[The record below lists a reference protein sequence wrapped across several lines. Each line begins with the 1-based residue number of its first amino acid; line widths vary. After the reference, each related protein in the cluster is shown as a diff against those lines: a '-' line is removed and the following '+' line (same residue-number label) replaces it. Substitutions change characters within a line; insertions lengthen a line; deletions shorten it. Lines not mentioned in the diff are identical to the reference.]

1 MKTSVTAPVIALYR
15 RGGPA
20 AGAYDDCMHPALA
33 GLIGAGVALIVCL
46 FAYLLVRGQQSWRQ
60 LEAQRVAA
68 KASRELHDVLDTL
81 ASGAVLV
88 GPHDEILIAN
98 EAGVALNLARGS
110 RVGFPELL
118 ELVREVRSSQAPY
131 RGPVVRELHPGA
143 ERLELAARIAPMVDE
158 NVLVIAEDESTQK
171 RVEAVR
177 RDFVANISHELK
189 TPIGA
194 ISVLA
199 EAIDAAKDDP
209 ESVERFVARMQL
221 ETARL
226 AELVNQIIDLSR
238 LQSTDP
244 LLSREVVDVAEVVSE
259 AIARSQERA
268 NRRGVCLILA
278 RTTHAKVMGDRWQLA
293 DAVTNL
299 VQNAINYSDE
309 KARVTLSIL
318 PVTADGDEFVE
329 IKVSDNGIGIRP
341 EDQERVFERF
351 YRVDY
356 GRSRQT
362 GGTGL
367 GLSIVRHIANAHG
380 GTVRVWSRP
389 GQGSTFTLRLP
400 SYLGPDPD
408 DTDSEEEQQ

>member
-1 MKTSVTAPVIALYR
+1 MMS
-15 RGGPA
+15 G
-20 AGAYDDCMHPALA
+20 MHPALA
-33 GLIGAGVALIVCL
+33 GLIGAGVAFAVCL
-46 FAYLLVRGQQSWRQ
+46 FAYLLVRGKQSWRH
-60 LEAQRVAA
+60 LEAQRMAA
-68 KASRELHDVLDTL
+68 KASRELRDVLDTIQ
-81 ASGAVLV
+81 SGAVLV
-88 GPHDEILIAN
+88 GPHDEILIVN

-118 ELVREVRSSQAPY
+118 ELVRQVRASQTPY
-131 RGPVVRELHPGA
+131 RGPVARELHPGA
-143 ERLELAARIAPMVDE
+143 ERLELATRISPMVDE

-209 ESVERFVARMQL
+209 ESVERFVGRMQL

-244 LLSREVVDVAEVVSE
+244 LLSREVVDVAEVVAE
-259 AIARSQERA
+259 AVSRCQERA
-268 NRRGVCLILA
+268 TKRGVSLMLA
-278 RTTHAKVMGDRWQLA
+278 RTTHASVLGDRWQLA

-309 KARVTLSIL
+309 RARVTLSIL

-329 IKVSDNGIGIRP
+329 VKVSDNGIGIKP

-356 GRSRQT
+356 GRSRQS

-389 GQGSTFTLRLP
+389 GQGSTFTMRLP
-400 SYLGPDPD
+400 AYLGPEPA
-408 DTDSEEEQQ
+408 DTDMDTDEEA